1 VGEPSYGLFNALEDD
16 RAMLQLLSITEP
28 TNNDAEFQQQQ
39 SPQLRVV
46 QKSAGQGR
54 PALRDGISDSALS
67 RYLRD
72 IGEVELLTAEQEIEL
87 AGRIHAGDPA
97 AREHMIKANLRLVV
111 KYARDYEGL
120 GVPVLDLISEGNIG
134 LMKAVDRFDPTKGAR
149 FCTYAT
155 FWIKQ
160 QIRRALTDQS
170 KTIRLPAHA
179 LIKVRR
185 MREAERELFEEL
197 GREPHDDELSE
208 ALGMEECDVAE
219 LRRAACRPASLEAP
233 AVGFEGGT
241 LADVMEDESAENPAK
256 RSAENGEVGMLRHL
270 VTKLPAREAKI
281 LRARFGLDDGSQQTL
296 EEISER
302 YGVTRERIRQIQD
315 SALRRLRGMCR
326 KLQRYHERS
335 GLIGS
340 FAE

>member
-1 VGEPSYGLFNALEDD
+1 
-16 RAMLQLLSITEP
+16 MLQPLSIAEL
-28 TNNDAEFQQQQ
+28 NNDAEHQDEQ
-39 SPQLRVV
+39 PRLRILHEPP
-46 QKSAGQGR
+46 
-54 PALRDGISDSALS
+54 PAARRDSGNDSALS

-72 IGEVELLTAEQEIEL
+72 VGEVELLTADQEIAL
-87 AGRIHAGDPA
+87 AARIQAGDEA

-134 LMKAVDRFDPTKGAR
+134 LMKAVERFDPAKGAR

-160 QIRRALTDQS
+160 QMRRALTDQS

-179 LIKVRR
+179 LAKVRR
-185 MREAERELFEEL
+185 IREIERELFEEL
-197 GREPHDDELSE
+197 GRNPDDEE
-208 ALGMEECDVAE
+208 IGEVLGVDESDVAE

-233 AVGFEGGT
+233 AGGLEGGT
-241 LADVMEDESAENPAK
+241 LADVMEDEAAENPAR
-256 RSAENGEVGMLRHL
+256 RSVENAEVGMVRQL
-270 VTKLPAREAKI
+270 VTRLPKREAMI
-281 LRARFGLDDGSQQTL
+281 LRARFGLDDGSQKTL
-296 EEISER
+296 KEISET

-326 KLQRYHERS
+326 KLQRYPEAN
-335 GLIGS
+335 GPIGS

>member
-1 VGEPSYGLFNALEDD
+1 MIGL
-16 RAMLQLLSITEP
+16 MLQPLSIAELN
-28 TNNDAEFQQQQ
+28 NNDSTEHQEQQQR
-39 SPQLRVV
+39 PQFRVV
-46 QKSAGQGR
+46 HDAPSEELGAQR
-54 PALRDGISDSALS
+54 RDSGNDSALS

-72 IGEVELLTAEQEIEL
+72 IGEVQLLTADQEIEL
-87 AGRIHAGDPA
+87 AARIKAGDEA

-179 LIKVRR
+179 LTKVRR
-185 MREAERELFEEL
+185 MREVERELLEEL
-197 GREPHDDELSE
+197 GREPHDDEIGE
-208 ALGMEECDVAE
+208 ALGVDESDVAE
-219 LRRAACRPASLEAP
+219 LRRAASRPASLEAP
-233 AVGFEGGT
+233 AAGFEGGT
-241 LADVMEDESAENPAK
+241 LADVMEDEAAENPAH
-256 RSAENGEVGMLRHL
+256 RSAENAEVGMLRHL
-270 VTKLPAREAKI
+270 VTKLPAREGMI
-281 LRARFGLDDGSQQTL
+281 LRARFGLDDGSQKTL

-326 KLQRYHERS
+326 KLRQYPAPS
-335 GLIGS
+335 AMVGS